1 MLVNQASSTP
11 PTTAASSNQMMPDG
25 AGRLSTSFGQSRG
38 LQMAWRRLP
47 VFRSDIER
55 RFARRENIRRKT
67 MKTTRNWKMV
77 GGWVLHGLIA
87 GIMILAGSAKVLGF
101 FPPEEVA
108 KLGLSLPIQ
117 VIGAG
122 ELASA
127 ILLLIPRT
135 SSLGLL
141 LTSGFWGGA
150 ICLHMSK
157 GEPFV
162 LQSAL
167 LLFTWVGGYLRVPGA
182 FGSFTAQGQSKQ
194 EHARAEEAL
203 TV

>member
-1 MLVNQASSTP
+1 
-11 PTTAASSNQMMPDG
+11 
-25 AGRLSTSFGQSRG
+25 
-38 LQMAWRRLP
+38 
-47 VFRSDIER
+47 
-55 RFARRENIRRKT
+55 
-67 MKTTRNWKMV
+67 MKATRNWKMV

-87 GIMILAGSAKVLGF
+87 GMMILAGSAKVLGF

-157 GEPFV
+157 AEPFV
-162 LQSAL
+162 MQSVFL
-167 LLFTWVGGYLRVPGA
+167 LITWVGGYLRVPGA
-182 FGSFTAQGQSKQ
+182 FGSFTVQSKSKL
-194 EHARAEEAL
+194 EREDVGEAL
-203 TV
+203 VV

>member
-1 MLVNQASSTP
+1 MKASWS
-11 PTTAASSNQMMPDG
+11 
-25 AGRLSTSFGQSRG
+25 
-38 LQMAWRRLP
+38 W
-47 VFRSDIER
+47 
-55 RFARRENIRRKT
+55 KT
-67 MKTTRNWKMV
+67 IA
-77 GGWVLHGLIA
+77 GWVLHGLIG

-135 SSLGLL
+135 SSLGLML
-141 LTSGFWGGA
+141 ASGFWGGA

-157 GEPFV
+157 AEPFV
-162 LQSAL
+162 MQSVFL
-167 LLFTWVGGYLRVPGA
+167 LIVWVGGYLRVPGA
-182 FGSFTAQGQSKQ
+182 FGSFTVRSKSKL
-194 EHARAEEAL
+194 EREDVGEAL
-203 TV
+203 VV

>member
-1 MLVNQASSTP
+1 
-11 PTTAASSNQMMPDG
+11 
-25 AGRLSTSFGQSRG
+25 
-38 LQMAWRRLP
+38 
-47 VFRSDIER
+47 
-55 RFARRENIRRKT
+55 
-67 MKTTRNWKMV
+67 MKKNLNWQTIS
-77 GGWVLHGLIA
+77 GWVLHGLVA
-87 GIMILAGSAKVLGF
+87 GLMILAGSAKVLGF

-162 LQSAL
+162 MQS
-167 LLFTWVGGYLRVPGA
+167 V
-182 FGSFTAQGQSKQ
+182 
-194 EHARAEEAL
+194 
-203 TV
+203 

>member
-1 MLVNQASSTP
+1 
-11 PTTAASSNQMMPDG
+11 
-25 AGRLSTSFGQSRG
+25 
-38 LQMAWRRLP
+38 
-47 VFRSDIER
+47 
-55 RFARRENIRRKT
+55 
-67 MKTTRNWKMV
+67 MKTSRNWKTV

-87 GIMILAGSAKVLGF
+87 GMMILAGSAKIFGL

-117 VIGAG
+117 MIGVG

-127 ILLLIPRT
+127 ILLLVPRT

-157 GEPFV
+157 GELFV
-162 LQSAL
+162 FQSAL

-182 FGSFTAQGQSKQ
+182 FGSFAIPSEPKQ
-194 EHARAEEAL
+194 VHNDAVEAM